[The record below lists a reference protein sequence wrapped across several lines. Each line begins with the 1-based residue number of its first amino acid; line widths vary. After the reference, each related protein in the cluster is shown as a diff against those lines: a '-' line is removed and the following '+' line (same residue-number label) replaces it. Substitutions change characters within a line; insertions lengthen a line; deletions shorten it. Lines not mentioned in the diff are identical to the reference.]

1 MHPELQGSGG
11 SFVSV
16 VSGANINLDRMRFV
30 SERAQLGERREAFLH
45 VEIPEQ
51 PGKFLELYKH
61 FYPRPFTEFS
71 YRHGGGDSKTAHIFL
86 SFYLASTAPP
96 VPTTA
101 PATGAT
107 TDALDNN
114 DGVDAPAP
122 QQPPKEA
129 QDASVE
135 RSRVEAGMP
144 LQLPGQAELSE
155 IISNVRSSGFH
166 VDDLSGNELAKAH
179 MRYLVGG
186 RSRVPNERLFR
197 FEFPEK
203 PGALNK
209 FLTTLRA
216 GWNVSLFH
224 YRAEGG
230 DIGYVLA
237 GLQVPQDEEQEF
249 DQWLTELGYAFKEET
264 DNEVYQRFLSNE

>member
-1 MHPELQGSGG
+1 MKQYLDLHPELHGTDST
-11 SFVSV
+11 FVSV

-51 PGKFLELYKH
+51 PGKFLELYRH

-71 YRHGGGDSKTAHIFL
+71 YRHGGDDAKTAHIFL
-86 SFYLASTAPP
+86 SFYLDSTAPA
-96 VPTTA
+96 VPT
-101 PATGAT
+101 
-107 TDALDNN
+107 
-114 DGVDAPAP
+114 PAP
-122 QQPPKEA
+122 NLDTTQP
-129 QDASVE
+129 QDASGSPQSAHPEPRAPSVRDGE
-135 RSRVEAGMP
+135 SFVP
-144 LQLPGQAELSE
+144 PVPGQAELSA
-155 IISNVRSSGFH
+155 IISNVRQNGFH

-186 RSRVPNERLFR
+186 RSHVPNERLFR

-237 GLQVPQDEEQEF
+237 GLQVPEQEEHEF
-249 DQWLTELGYAFKEET
+249 DQWLTDLGYAFTEET
-264 DNEVYQRFLSNE
+264 NNEVYQRFLSNE